1 MAALQSGLTRAVGW
15 SSVHLQWR
23 LSLRREEALPENT
36 STSPSPENEALSESD
51 ASRRNFLKSA
61 TAVAASLVAPALRGE
76 EKPDVLPM
84 VSLGPH
90 RVTRLIVGSNPM
102 YGYSHV
108 NHLYDQHM
116 LEWFT
121 DERVVNLLLDCEKKG
136 INTWQ
141 ASFNYAM
148 KRQIPRLRDA
158 GGKIQFICLAASWHY
173 DEAWP
178 RTPEAIL
185 EGTVKC
191 AQTAMEHKP
200 IGVAFHG
207 AATDMLF
214 RAGKIDLLK
223 TYIDRVHDMGT
234 LAGISTHN
242 PAILDTLRQKDFAND
257 FYMTGLHYLTR
268 HREDWIRDIGTVPLD
283 EGWIASD
290 PPKMA
295 EAVRK
300 VTKPCLVYK
309 VLGAGRRCGS
319 EEEKHKAIEWAF
331 TNIKPIDATIIGLYP
346 RFSDQVAETTKM
358 VREILA

>member
-1 MAALQSGLTRAVGW
+1 MADK
-15 SSVHLQWR
+15 
-23 LSLRREEALPENT
+23 
-36 STSPSPENEALSESD
+36 TSPFKSPESVDSSPSD
-51 ASRRNFLKSA
+51 NSRRDFLKSA
-61 TAVAASLVAPALRGE
+61 TTVAASLVVPAGLRAE
-76 EKPDVLPM
+76 TSDLLPT
-84 VSLGPH
+84 VTLGPH

-102 YGYSHV
+102 YGYSHF

-141 ASFNYAM
+141 ANFNYAL

-173 DEAWP
+173 SETWP

-185 EGTVKC
+185 DGTVKC
-191 AQTAMEHKP
+191 AQAAMEFKP
-200 IGVAFHG
+200 IGIAFHG
-207 AATDMLF
+207 AATDILF
-214 RAGKIDLLK
+214 RAGKIDMLK
-223 TYIDRVHDMGT
+223 TYIDKVHDMGV

-242 PAILDTLRQKDFAND
+242 PAILDTLREKNFPND

-268 HREDWIRDIGTVPLD
+268 HPEDWMKEIGTLPLD

-290 PPKMA
+290 PPKMV

-300 VTKPCLVYK
+300 VNKPALVYK
-309 VLGAGRRCGS
+309 VLAAGRRCGS
-319 EEEKHKAIEWAF
+319 AGEKHKAIEWAF
-331 TNIKPIDATIIGLYP
+331 KNIKPTDATIIGLYP
-346 RFSDQVAETTKM
+346 RYSDQVSETTKM

>member
-1 MAALQSGLTRAVGW
+1 MDKT
-15 SSVHLQWR
+15 SSFKSHE
-23 LSLRREEALPENT
+23 SLDSSQPD
-36 STSPSPENEALSESD
+36 S
-51 ASRRNFLKSA
+51 SRRDFLKGA
-61 TAVAASLVAPALRGE
+61 TSVAASLVVPGMLRAE
-76 EKPDVLPM
+76 PSNLLPT

-102 YGYSHV
+102 YGYSHH
-108 NHLYDQHM
+108 NRLYDQHM

-148 KRQIPRLRDA
+148 KRQIPRLREA

-173 DEAWP
+173 DENWP

-185 EGTVKC
+185 DGTVKC
-191 AQTAMEHKP
+191 AQAAMEFKP
-200 IGVAFHG
+200 IGIAFHG
-207 AATDMLF
+207 GATDILF

-223 TYIDRVHDMGT
+223 TYINRVHDMGT

-242 PAILDTLRQKDFAND
+242 PAILDTLREKDLAND

-268 HREDWIRDIGTVPLD
+268 HPEDWIKEIGTRPVD

-290 PPKMA
+290 PPKMV

-300 VTKPCLVYK
+300 VNKPALVYK
-309 VLGAGRRCGS
+309 VLSAGRKCGS

-331 TNIKPIDATIIGLYP
+331 KNIKPTDATIIGLYP
-346 RFSDQVAETTKM
+346 RYSDQVTETTKM
-358 VREILA
+358 VRDILA